1 MKKYVFYLLIFCGL
15 VAPAFSQ
22 IKLIKEQ
29 ILPLNHFEITADYGL
44 LIDGVTGLDNQ
55 YCYAPA
61 DYNSPISWPH
71 RVLIDLRGTYNI
83 TQLRAYDGYSTPTLN
98 WYAGTTP
105 FNTTLVA
112 GPISLTGYNSYN
124 IQNITANGIRYLI
137 LEQQENLSRFP
148 SEIQIFGTLVS
159 SIAPVTAT
167 PKPPVDAKQLLGAN
181 GFFWDPAD
189 KVGIFTNYRIFSET
203 QWYFDAN
210 DKLRLSPAF
219 SGGVHMKN
227 QLTSFKNAGTESV
240 VVLQK
245 SPNYIMNKS
254 ATEHN
259 GDYKPIPY
267 NVTDYLKPA
276 NWHTIAK
283 SYYRIAGYLGTTKI
297 PSGDM
302 NFNTTQDWPNQEV
315 NVVESGLG
323 LAKWIEILNEPDKN
337 WSSPVTAGYFTPY
350 ALAALMSA
358 AYDGHEETLSKAGA
372 KAAHPNMKVAMGGIY
387 KLQVEYVKAMHEW
400 AKANRTDG
408 KFPADALNFHHY
420 NSNGGV
426 QGAGNMSLP
435 PEQGNM
441 IAQMQQIVDYR
452 DKYLPDL
459 EIWLSEWGMSTNLG
473 NLKVPELPSLGTKE
487 DVQGAWMIRTYLT
500 LLKLNI
506 DRSHMYAMED
516 ESQDANGTDLFGQT
530 GIVRK
535 STLEFKKSYYYVN
548 DFIQLFKNKDYKFKS
563 DLSTNTVR
571 DYVFEDTK
579 LGKEMRFVWSPTGNE
594 TTISNYTVNITGSN
608 IKGFQFTGGTHSVG
622 NYTNSNTITV
632 TEVPRVYLYDV
643 KTVVTNVEEKYDLNE
658 IVQNVIFPNPTS
670 GKLTVK
676 YDVRKVS
683 ILSAEGQLVKEFNGL
698 AANSE
703 IEVTGLPA
711 GLYVVQITTEK
722 GDLVSKK
729 ISKL

>member
-1 MKKYVFYLLIFCGL
+1 MKKRTLYILIFCGL
-15 VAPAFSQ
+15 TAPAFGQ
-22 IKLIKEQ
+22 IALTKDQL
-29 ILPLNHFEITADYGL
+29 LPLNHFEITADYGL
-44 LIDGVTGLDNQ
+44 LVDGVTGLDNQ

-71 RVLIDLRGTYNI
+71 RILIDLRGTYNL

-105 FNTTLVA
+105 FNTTLIA

-124 IQNITANGIRYLI
+124 TQNITTNGVRYVI
-137 LEQQENLSRFP
+137 LEQLENLSRFP
-148 SEIQIFGTLVS
+148 SEIKIYGTPITTISPETTTV
-159 SIAPVTAT
+159 
-167 PKPPVDAKQLLGAN
+167 KPPVDAKQLLGAN

-227 QLTSFKNAGTESV
+227 QLTSFKNAGAESV
-240 VVLQK
+240 IVLQK

-254 ATEHN
+254 ATEHS

-267 NVTDYLKPA
+267 NITDYVTAA
-276 NWHTIAK
+276 NWYTIAK
-283 SYYRIAGYLGTTKI
+283 AYYRIAGYLGTTKI
-297 PSGDM
+297 PSADM
-302 NFNTTQDWPNQEV
+302 NFNTTPDWTGQEI

-337 WSSPVTAGYFTPY
+337 WSSPVTAGYFSPY

-358 AYDGHEETLSKAGA
+358 SYDGHEGTLSKAGA
-372 KAAHPNMKVAMGGIY
+372 KAADPNIKVAMGGIY
-387 KLQVEYVKAMHEW
+387 KLQVEYIRAMHEW

-426 QGAGNMSLP
+426 QGAGDMSLA
-435 PEQGNM
+435 PELGNM
-441 IAQMQQIVDYR
+441 ITQMQQIVDYR

-473 NLKVPELPSLGTKE
+473 NLKVPVLASLGTKE

-506 DRSHMYAMED
+506 DRSYMYAMED
-516 ESQDANGTDLFGQT
+516 ESPDANGTDLFGQT
-530 GIVRK
+530 GIIRK
-535 STLEFKKSYYYVN
+535 NTLAFKKSYYYVN

-579 LGKEMRFVWSPTGNE
+579 FAKEMRFVWSPTGNE

-608 IKGFQFTGGTHSVG
+608 IKGFQFTGGTHTVD

-632 TEVPRVYLYDV
+632 TEVPRVYLYDAPPII
-643 KTVVTNVEEKYDLNE
+643 TSAEDKYDLNG
-658 IVQNVIFPNPTS
+658 IVQNMMYPNPTT
-670 GKLTVK
+670 GKLTIK
-676 YDVRKVS
+676 YDVKKVS
-683 ILSAEGQLVKEFNGL
+683 VCSTAGGVLKEFNNL
-698 AANSE
+698 TANAE
-703 IEVTGLPA
+703 LDITELPA
-711 GLYVVQITTEK
+711 GLYIVQITTAK
-722 GDLVSKK
+722 GDLVSEK

>member
-22 IKLIKEQ
+22 IKLTKEQ

-283 SYYRIAGYLGTTKI
+283 SYYRIAGYLGTT
-297 PSGDM
+297 
-302 NFNTTQDWPNQEV
+302 
-315 NVVESGLG
+315 
-323 LAKWIEILNEPDKN
+323 
-337 WSSPVTAGYFTPY
+337 
-350 ALAALMSA
+350 
-358 AYDGHEETLSKAGA
+358 
-372 KAAHPNMKVAMGGIY
+372 
-387 KLQVEYVKAMHEW
+387 
-400 AKANRTDG
+400 
-408 KFPADALNFHHY
+408 
-420 NSNGGV
+420 
-426 QGAGNMSLP
+426 
-435 PEQGNM
+435 
-441 IAQMQQIVDYR
+441 
-452 DKYLPDL
+452 
-459 EIWLSEWGMSTNLG
+459 
-473 NLKVPELPSLGTKE
+473 
-487 DVQGAWMIRTYLT
+487 
-500 LLKLNI
+500 
-506 DRSHMYAMED
+506 
-516 ESQDANGTDLFGQT
+516 
-530 GIVRK
+530 
-535 STLEFKKSYYYVN
+535 
-548 DFIQLFKNKDYKFKS
+548 
-563 DLSTNTVR
+563 
-571 DYVFEDTK
+571 
-579 LGKEMRFVWSPTGNE
+579 
-594 TTISNYTVNITGSN
+594 
-608 IKGFQFTGGTHSVG
+608 
-622 NYTNSNTITV
+622 
-632 TEVPRVYLYDV
+632 
-643 KTVVTNVEEKYDLNE
+643 
-658 IVQNVIFPNPTS
+658 
-670 GKLTVK
+670 
-676 YDVRKVS
+676 
-683 ILSAEGQLVKEFNGL
+683 
-698 AANSE
+698 
-703 IEVTGLPA
+703 
-711 GLYVVQITTEK
+711 
-722 GDLVSKK
+722 
-729 ISKL
+729 